1 MSSSQRLCVLTLCG
15 VVASLVLFVRPVAA
29 DPPTLCPD
37 GLILAPASAVPQ
49 GAQKDHN
56 QNGLVCAKY
65 KDGTFTGGPDDT
77 TDDIIP

>member
-1 MSSSQRLCVLTLCG
+1 
-15 VVASLVLFVRPVAA
+15 
-29 DPPTLCPD
+29 
-37 GLILAPASAVPQ
+37 LAPASAVPQ

-56 QNGLVCAKY
+56 HNGLVCAKY